1 MQYIRPFDRQRAAM
15 VAEMHQ
21 LGVNH
26 EGVLEALGK
35 VERHLFLDQAL
46 HIRAYHNEALPIGNG
61 QTISQPLTVAL
72 QTALLDPKP
81 GDRILEIGLG
91 SGYQAAVLCEMGST
105 VFSIEYHEKLWRIAQ
120 ERLKQLGYNLTSRS
134 GDGTFGWPEFAPFDA
149 ILVTAGASE
158 EPKTLM
164 SQLRIPDHEKE
175 GGKLVVPIG
184 GRASQKMMYCIRK
197 GPNDFQWTQ
206 AGDFRF
212 VPFING

>member
-15 VAEMHQ
+15 VTEMRQ
-21 LGVNH
+21 LGVTH

-81 GDRILEIGLG
+81 GDRILEVGLG
-91 SGYQAAVLCEMGST
+91 SGYQAAVLCEMGAA
-105 VFSIEYHEKLWRIAQ
+105 VFSIEYHERLWRIAQ
-120 ERLKQLGYNLTSRS
+120 ERLKQLGYNLASRS

-158 EPKTLM
+158 EPKALM
-164 SQLRIPDHEKE
+164 NQLRLPDHEKE

-184 GRASQKMMYCIRK
+184 DRASQKMMYCIRK
-197 GPNDFQWTQ
+197 GLNDFQWTQ